1 MKSMKGLLSVDDC
14 VLVVIDIQEKLMPV
28 IHQADLVFSNT
39 QKLIDGFTILQ
50 TPIVATEQYPKG
62 LGKTCSEIVLPEQT
76 TIIEKTSFSCLGE
89 DLFHPMVKQ
98 KRSLVLCGVET
109 HICVLKT
116 ALDAVRAGFEIHV
129 VTDATSSRNA
139 GNKEM
144 ALVRMQ
150 QSGIFMT
157 TMESVL
163 FQLMD
168 CAGTDQFKAIS
179 RLIK

>member
-1 MKSMKGLLSVDDC
+1 MKGLLSVENC
-14 VLVVIDIQEKLMPV
+14 VLVVIDIQERLMPV
-28 IHQADLVFSNT
+28 IHQADLVFSQT
-39 QKLIDGFTILQ
+39 QKLIDGFTILH
-50 TPIVATEQYPKG
+50 TPIVVTEQYPKG
-62 LGKTCSEIVLPEQT
+62 LGKTCSEIVIPEHIP
-76 TIIEKTSFSCLGE
+76 IIEKTSFSCLGE
-89 DLFHPMVKQ
+89 DLFSTTVKQ

-116 ALDAVRAGFEIHV
+116 ALDAIKAGFEVHV

-139 GNKEM
+139 ENKEI

-150 QSGIFMT
+150 QSGVFMT